1 MKTLAPG
8 VQVTD
13 GALAQ
18 IVVQAAESVA
28 GARVRKQ
35 RRKLGIEIG
44 DGRAHVDLEL
54 AVEYG
59 LVLPD
64 VAHDVQARVA
74 DALRRMC
81 EIETALVDVSVEEL
95 DR

>member
-18 IVVQAAESVA
+18 IIVQAAESVP
-28 GARVRKQ
+28 GARVRKP
-35 RRKLGIEIG
+35 RRKLAVEIG
-44 DGRAHVDLEL
+44 AGHAHVDLEL

-59 LVLPD
+59 LVLPE
-64 VAHDVQARVA
+64 VAHDVQLRVA
-74 DALRRMC
+74 DALRQMC
-81 EIETALVDVSVEEL
+81 EVDAVVVDVSIEEL
-95 DR
+95 DK

>member
-1 MKTLAPG
+1 VKTLAPG

-28 GARVRKQ
+28 GARVRRPK
-35 RRKLGIEIG
+35 RKLGIEIEA
-44 DGRAHVDLEL
+44 GRAHVDIEL

-64 VAHDVQARVA
+64 VARDVQARVG

-81 EIETALVDVSVEEL
+81 EVDAAVVDVSIEEL
-95 DR
+95 DT